1 MALFSEK
8 CIFFLAFASV
18 LCFFRLL
25 SSSSRFSAIPCVFMW
40 LCPFDDWQFL
50 LELILFLCIQI
61 AAVIIS
67 VFPWMCARLL
77 SRRLWLQTNRS
88 MYSEGFF
95 SSPTLLILPHTQK
108 MNSAYVSVLLVN
120 WNFAFKY
127 NSQLSQLDEQF
138 SVCYLWISNFISNV
152 CRFSLR
158 VLNAVASDNHCI
170 NNAFV
175 AIWMYCVY
183 LVYMSMETVH
193 KCTNLN
199 APLNP
204 EVLTKFELTMIS
216 YTKSLFVS
224 LFAPSFNLIFL
235 LFRLFT
241 KRCYSQ

>member
-1 MALFSEK
+1 
-8 CIFFLAFASV
+8 
-18 LCFFRLL
+18 
-25 SSSSRFSAIPCVFMW
+25 MW

-138 SVCYLWISNFISNV
+138 SVCYL
-152 CRFSLR
+152 
-158 VLNAVASDNHCI
+158 
-170 NNAFV
+170 
-175 AIWMYCVY
+175 
-183 LVYMSMETVH
+183 
-193 KCTNLN
+193 
-199 APLNP
+199 
-204 EVLTKFELTMIS
+204 
-216 YTKSLFVS
+216 
-224 LFAPSFNLIFL
+224 
-235 LFRLFT
+235 
-241 KRCYSQ
+241 